1 MSHVLMDCDEIS
13 SEDSFTTIDNNNI
26 LNHGVLLDIS
36 TVFDN
41 IKMTLYKFDHATI
54 CNELDVW
61 AYNRKLNDEHVL
73 NIYNEIVKN
82 KSPHLMGTIKVVKDA
97 ANNFQVIDGQHRLAC
112 LKMYMQNKMKQKINV
127 FLEIYHVESLKD
139 PIVFELFKIAN
150 SNLNLTI
157 DDDVDTH
164 LAKVIDALAS
174 NPFLKNGIVDK
185 NDGRVNRPRISKKE
199 LYEAFKLHFKAQCM
213 KQPIENIVEKVKNL
227 NILIGNKSNLELFG
241 RKDPSTQHL
250 LMKGKAVAY
259 GFYLNL
265 TGKYPPEMWIKM
277 I

>member
-1 MSHVLMDCDEIS
+1 MSHVLIDYDENS
-13 SEDSFTTIDNNNI
+13 SEDSFTTIDNTI

-41 IKMTLYKFDHATI
+41 IKMTLYKFDHTTI
-54 CNELDVW
+54 CNELDIW

-97 ANNFQVIDGQHRLAC
+97 ANNFQVIDGMHRMAC

-139 PIVFELFKIAN
+139 PFVFELFKIAN
-150 SNLNLTI
+150 SNMNLTI
-157 DDDVDTH
+157 EDDVDTH
-164 LAKVIDALAS
+164 LVKIIDALAS
-174 NPFLKNGIVDK
+174 NPFLKNGIIDK

-213 KQPIENIVEKVKNL
+213 KQSVEIIVKRVITL
-227 NILIGNKSNLELFG
+227 NTIIGSKSNLELFG
-241 RKDPSTQHL
+241 RKEPSTQHL
-250 LMKGKAVAY
+250 MMKGKATAY

-265 TGKYPPEMWIKM
+265 GGKFTPEQWIKM
-277 I
+277 V